1 MKIQNT
7 STAANN
13 CQCITITL
21 GPGGYQVMEVGK
33 MSSTDAAACNNNG
46 LGKDVLFDSAHFN
59 NEYNVN
65 ISQGCSGT
73 IAAGD

>member
-1 MKIQNT
+1 
-7 STAANN
+7 
-13 CQCITITL
+13 
-21 GPGGYQVMEVGK
+21 MEVGK
-33 MSSTDAAACNNNG
+33 MSSTDAAACNNNNG